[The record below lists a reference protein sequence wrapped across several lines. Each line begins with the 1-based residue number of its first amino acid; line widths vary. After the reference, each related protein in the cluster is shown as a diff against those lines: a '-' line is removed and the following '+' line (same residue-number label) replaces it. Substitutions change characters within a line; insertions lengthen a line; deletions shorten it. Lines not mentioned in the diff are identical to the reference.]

1 MYVLFSKK
9 KKLWYIYNKEW
20 SICKGIFVREKEKE
34 LKIQKT
40 KRQGQ
45 YGENI
50 GCNEWSKY
58 WYIVFQ

>member
-9 KKLWYIYNKEW
+9 KKLWYIYIIKSG
-20 SICKGIFVREKEKE
+20 SICKGIFVRVKK
-34 LKIQKT
+34 KNKDT

-50 GCNEWSKY
+50 DCNEWSKY

>member
-9 KKLWYIYNKEW
+9 RCDIYIIKSG
-20 SICKGIFVREKEKE
+20 SICKGIFVREKEKK

-45 YGENI
+45 HGENI
-50 GCNEWSKY
+50 DCNEWSKY
-58 WYIVFQ
+58 WYLVFQ